1 LGRPRKFVLWV
12 GGALLALA
20 VPAVVWLHFA
30 LAFDAPDEF
39 LRQKGELAGV
49 EIEPAAGD
57 TLYAAYDLRL
67 ASSAGYRVRGHLR
80 VPRAPGRWPSL
91 VVIGGTETGRMAA
104 ELVNPETPYVIL
116 GLDYPWEGPTRLSWW
131 QFLARV
137 LAVRRAML
145 LTPSAVMLGVDY
157 LETRPEV
164 DSTGVVLV
172 GASFGAQLITVVGA
186 LEERAGPVLVIYGG
200 GDYRT
205 LLEANLD
212 LRPRW
217 LGSALARAG
226 ARLLDPI
233 EPLHYAARVAPR
245 PMILINGSLD
255 SRIPRHSVEVLF
267 AAARE
272 PKQLIWLEEGHITPR
287 DPALLA
293 RVLEAAVG
301 ALEGAGQIARPS

>member
-1 LGRPRKFVLWV
+1 V
-12 GGALLALA
+12 GGRRKIALGAGGLLLALA
-20 VPAVVWLHFA
+20 IIAAIWLKYA
-30 LAFDAPDEF
+30 LAFDAPDQF

-49 EIEPAAGD
+49 EVEAADGD
-57 TLYAAYDLRL
+57 SLYEAYNVGLT
-67 ASSAGYRVRGHLR
+67 SSAGYGVRGYLR

-91 VVIGGTETGRMAA
+91 IVIGGTNTGRLAA
-104 ELVNPETPYVIL
+104 ELVNPDSPYVIL
-116 GLDYPWEGPTRLSWW
+116 GLDYPWDGPTQLTWW
-131 QFLARV
+131 QFLVRV

-205 LLEANLD
+205 LLEANLN

-217 LGSALARAG
+217 LSSGLAG
-226 ARLLDPI
+226 AGAWLLDPI
-233 EPLHYAARVAPR
+233 EPLHYAPQVTPR
-245 PMILINGSLD
+245 PMIIINGSLD
-255 SRIPRHSVEVLF
+255 SRIPRQSVDTLF

-272 PKQLIWLEEGHITPR
+272 PKQLIWHISSR
-287 DPALLA
+287 DPALLE
-293 RVLEAAVG
+293 RVLQAAVE
-301 ALEGAGQIARPS
+301 ALEKTGKIVRPS